1 MNLDRNSL
9 DLTTAELI
17 RRGASARIPKQ
28 FVFGQ
33 HQEGRRLLRSVA
45 IEDAS
50 PLKIAKWRTELELA
64 PKLADDNHL
73 FVVHLGGAAVH
84 RQDRTEPVHLPG
96 SFKFLPG
103 PEPSRWSSAGA
114 AVFAHLYL
122 GAEMVGGIAEA
133 LHGRDLND
141 EDLFSSQAIASGPLQ
156 RMMATAV
163 ESILGDEPISQL
175 QLDAWAL
182 ILGEAVLRHFSR
194 YADRPQPSKQPTGL
208 SPVAQRR
215 VFEYVDAHLETA
227 VGLSDLA
234 DVACMSPYHFARCFK
249 NSTGMTPHH
258 YVLQQRVHRAKDML
272 RESEQSVA
280 QVAFACGFSSQS
292 HLTTVF
298 KRITGQ
304 TPARFRKE
312 ALR

>member
-1 MNLDRNSL
+1 MNPDRTSL
-9 DLTTAELI
+9 GPTTAELL
-17 RRGASARIPKQ
+17 RRGATARIPKQ
-28 FVFGQ
+28 FLLGQ

-50 PLKIAKWRTELELA
+50 PLKIAKWQTDLELA

-84 RQDRTEPVHLPG
+84 RQDRTEPAHLPG

-103 PEPSRWSSAGA
+103 PEPSRWASAGA

-122 GAEMVGGIAEA
+122 GAQLVGGIAEA
-133 LHGRDLND
+133 LYGRDLND
-141 EDLFSSQAIASGPLQ
+141 EDLFSSQAITSGPLQ
-156 RMMATAV
+156 RMMTTAM
-163 ESILGDEPISQL
+163 ESILGDQPISKL

-194 YADRPQPSKQPTGL
+194 YADRPLPSKQPTGL
-208 SPVAQRR
+208 SPAAQRR

-227 VGLSDLA
+227 VGLSNLA

-249 NSTGMTPHH
+249 TSTGMTPHH
-258 YVLQQRVHRAKDML
+258 YVVKQRVDRAKHLL
-272 RESEQSVA
+272 RESELSVA
-280 QVAFACGFSSQS
+280 QIAFACGFSSQS

-298 KRITGQ
+298 KRITGE
-304 TPARFRKE
+304 TPARYRKG
-312 ALR
+312 LRV